1 MNVNFEQRCKELY
14 QKEVAFFKEADIDI
28 KHDYIIHENICS
40 LDIFILI
47 VDLGSMVFIKYSF
60 NKNNLEDVRRKEHI
74 VSPGSANVLKRLLTN
89 E

>member
-1 MNVNFEQRCKELY
+1 MNVNFEQMCKELY
-14 QKEVAFFKEADIDI
+14 QKEVARFEEADIDI
-28 KHDYIIHENICS
+28 KHDYIIHENIHS

-47 VDLGSMVFIKYSF
+47 ADLGAMAFIKYSF